1 MNMSPRVAIITGAAG
16 GIGAATVQRLL
27 ADGYAT
33 ALVDCNAA
41 ALQAL
46 AQRLNAN
53 ADRCLLLPG
62 DLADMAFV
70 ESIAPRTIARFS
82 SIDALVNN
90 AAWRELVTM
99 RDISPQSWQRTL
111 DVCLTAPAFLSR
123 EVAKH
128 FETRGRGVIVN
139 VSSIMAQQAAGF
151 APAYVACKGA
161 IESLTYDLAALYGP
175 HGVRVVAISP
185 GAIDT
190 PLSHDVEGSHAPS
203 TKDLRGFAESMAMLG
218 RFGRADEVAAAIA
231 WVASDDASYLTGVTL
246 TLDGGWSRHHLP
258 TPLAAKSQ
266 HRGKT

>member
-1 MNMSPRVAIITGAAG
+1 MSPRVAIITGAAG
-16 GIGAATVQRLL
+16 GIGAAIAQRLL

-33 ALVDCNAA
+33 ALIDCNEA
-41 ALQAL
+41 ALRAL
-46 AQRLNAN
+46 AHRLDAST
-53 ADRCLLLPG
+53 DRYLLLPG
-62 DLADMAFV
+62 DLADLTFV
-70 ESIAPRTIARFS
+70 ESIAPQTIERFG
-82 SIDALVNN
+82 SIDAVVNN

-99 RDISPQSWQRTL
+99 REILPQSWQRTL
-111 DVCLTAPAFLSR
+111 DVCLTGPAFLSR

-190 PLSHDVEGSHAPS
+190 QLSHDVEASHSLS
-203 TKDLRGFAESMAMLG
+203 TDDLRGFAESMAMLG

-231 WVASDDASYLTGVTL
+231 WVASDEASYLTGVTI

-266 HRGKT
+266 PQGKP